1 MCHSPLHPFLAAL
14 PKCEHHIHI
23 EGSLTPPTLFALAAR
38 NNITLP
44 SPANLSSTNPAADA
58 AYSNVTSLELRYESF
73 TSLDDFLHYYYIG
86 MSVLLHPTDFADLAL
101 TYLRKAHAD
110 GVRHAEIFFDPQAH
124 VARGVSF
131 STVLS
136 GLRAGCAEAEKECGV
151 SSLLICCFLRHL
163 PVSETVAAWGG
174 AELQTAIQRG
184 EVAGIGLDS
193 SEAPFPARLFES
205 VWREA
210 REAGVKC
217 TMHAGEE
224 GAEGVRNIETA
235 LFELGC
241 ERVDHGIQL
250 ARDPA
255 LMARVAE
262 KGALLTVCPLSNVA
276 LRGVQ
281 SVSEVPIRTFLDNG
295 VRFSINSDDPAY
307 FGGFIL
313 ENYCRVQEAF
323 GLGRGDWVRIA
334 EWAIEGS
341 WCGEGRKEVLRGE
354 LREVESRF
362 A

>member
-23 EGSLTPPTLFALAAR
+23 EGSLTPRTLFALAAR
-38 NNITLP
+38 NNITFP
-44 SPANLSSTNPAADA
+44 SPDKGPNGDA
-58 AYSNVTSLELRYESF
+58 AYTSVATLSKRYESF

-86 MSVLLHPTDFADLAL
+86 MSVLLTKADFADLAL
-101 TYLRKAHAD
+101 TYLRTAAAD

-124 VARGVSF
+124 VVRGVSF
-131 STVLS
+131 STVLE
-136 GLRAGCAEAEKECGV
+136 GLRDGCAVAERELGV

-163 PVSETVAAWGG
+163 PVQETVDAWEGK
-174 AELQTAIQRG
+174 ELQEAIREG
-184 EVAGIGLDS
+184 KVSGLGLDS

-210 REAGVKC
+210 REKGVRC

-224 GAEGVRNIETA
+224 GADGLSNIETA
-235 LFELGC
+235 LFDLGC
-241 ERVDHGIQL
+241 ARVDHGIQL

-255 LMARVAE
+255 LMKRVAE
-262 KGALLTVCPLSNVA
+262 RGALLTVCPLSNVA
-276 LRGVQ
+276 LRGVK

-313 ENYCRVQEAF
+313 ENYCQVQEAH
-323 GLGRGDWVRIA
+323 GLEKGDWVTICRN
-334 EWAIEGS
+334 AIEGS
-341 WCGEGRKEVLRGE
+341 WCGEGRKEE
-354 LREVESRF
+354 LRVLLRECVERF